1 MDHSKSDAVADNVV
15 NGHSKSDEASVTDST
30 VESPVFCGGCLR
42 RISGCIPVHYKEEI
56 GHLLKLAGPVVISQL
71 MIFLISFVS
80 TVFCG
85 HLGKT
90 ELAGVA
96 LAIAVINVTGLSI
109 GSGLASAC
117 DTLISQ
123 TFGSGN
129 MKRVGVILQRGVLI
143 LLLACFPCWALLIN
157 TEPILLAVRQSPE
170 VARLSQLYVMIF
182 MPALPAAFMYQ
193 LQGRY
198 LQNQGIIWPTVLVG
212 VVGNIFNALINFIFL
227 YVLDLGVAGSAAA
240 NSISQYS
247 LAVFLYCYIVWQ
259 GLHKATWEGWSA
271 DCLQEW
277 GQFITLAIPS
287 MLMLC
292 LEWWTFE
299 IGGIL
304 AGLISEVELG
314 AQSVVYQ
321 LAAITYMFPLGFSVA
336 ASVRVGNALGAGNTE
351 QAKLSGKVASVC
363 AFIVSCFVSTF
374 VLVTKDV
381 IGYIFTTEQDIVKR
395 VADIMIMYAFFHLAD
410 AVLGVMGGIIRG
422 AGKQKI
428 GALCNLVGCYFVGL
442 PIGISLMFPNKMGI
456 IGLWIGL
463 FASVLTQSLILVVL
477 LCKLDWKKVSQEALV
492 RAGVQLPERKEE
504 QFGLEKK
511 GRSEA
516 VPPSEESPGE
526 GKTDVEG
533 LGGDRGEGGEELEAE
548 EGPVVITVRLNVRQ
562 LVVRRGLVV
571 ILMFLILT
579 AGIILSELLTSLLLG

>member
-1 MDHSKSDAVADNVV
+1 MDHSKSNAVAVNVV
-15 NGHSKSDEASVTDST
+15 NGHSKSDEASVTEST
-30 VESPVFCGGCLR
+30 VESPVFCCGCLR
-42 RISGCIPVHYKEEI
+42 RIRGWIPVHYKEEI
-56 GHLLKLAGPVVISQL
+56 GQILKLTGPVVISQL

-129 MKRVGVILQRGVLI
+129 MNRVGMILQRGVLI

-157 TEPILLAVRQSPE
+157 TEPILLAVKQSPE

-182 MPALPAAFMYQ
+182 MPALPIMLCFV
-193 LQGRY
+193 L
-198 LQNQGIIWPTVLVG
+198 QGIIWPTVLVG
-212 VVGNIFNALINFIFL
+212 VVGNILNALINYIFL

-292 LEWWTFE
+292 LEWWTYE
-299 IGGIL
+299 IGGFL

-321 LAAITYMFPLGFSVA
+321 LAVITYMFPLGFSVA

-351 QAKLSGKVASVC
+351 QAKLSGKVASIC

-374 VLVTKDV
+374 VLVTKD
-381 IGYIFTTEQDIVKR
+381 
-395 VADIMIMYAFFHLAD
+395 
-410 AVLGVMGGIIRG
+410 GVMGGVVRG

-428 GALCNLVGCYFVGL
+428 GALCNLVGYYFIGF
-442 PIGISLMFPNKMGI
+442 PIGVSLMFPNKMGI

-463 FASVLTQSLILVVL
+463 FTCVLIQSLFLVVL
-477 LCKLDWKKVSQEALV
+477 LCKLDWKKASQEALV
-492 RAGVQLPERKEE
+492 RAGVQLPEMKEE
-504 QFGLEKK
+504 QFGLEKR
-511 GRSEA
+511 GNIPA
-516 VPPSEESPGE
+516 VPRFH
-526 GKTDVEG
+526 T
-533 LGGDRGEGGEELEAE
+533 
-548 EGPVVITVRLNVRQ
+548 
-562 LVVRRGLVV
+562 
-571 ILMFLILT
+571 F
-579 AGIILSELLTSLLLG
+579 